1 MNLDMLRENPYIR
14 EKKYDNISS
23 FNFTPKAFFEQHWD
37 DMTIKARGLFIDTS
51 NNKVV
56 ARSYDKFFNIEER
69 PETELRNLK
78 NKMKF
83 PVIAYRK
90 ENGFLGLISY
100 DKDTDDLLFTTK
112 SSLDNDYVEY
122 FKDIFYSKV
131 DRKGIEKIKSYA
143 KEADV
148 TFVFEVI
155 DIINDPHIIK
165 YDESTIVL
173 LDIIHNVIDT
183 FYPLKYEVMA
193 SIAYSIGIKPKA
205 KVITLYNW
213 EDFVAFYRKVLTDYK
228 NKIEG
233 YVFVDD
239 NNYMLKFKT
248 PYYLFWKEMRKIINS
263 NKAIYTEVVKSIA
276 NNKRIYNVRLATIF
290 IKWFYENNMRKENI
304 IALRDKFYDDLNK
317 IKEDLSKIK
326 ATAAECEEIFSEE

>member
-37 DMTIKARGLFIDTS
+37 DMIIKARGLFVDTT
-51 NNKVV
+51 NGKIV

-78 NKMKF
+78 NTMKF
-83 PVIAYRK
+83 PVIAYKK

-131 DRKGIEKIKSYA
+131 DHKGIEKIKTYA

-165 YDESTIVL
+165 YEESTIVL

-205 KVITLYNW
+205 KIITLYNW
-213 EDFVAFYRKVLTDYK
+213 EDFISFYRKVVDDYK
-228 NKIEG
+228 NQIEG
-233 YVFVDD
+233 YVFVDE
-239 NNYMLKFKT
+239 NNFMIKFKA
-248 PYYLFWKEMRKIINS
+248 PYYLFWKEMRKIVNS
-263 NKAIYTEVVKSIA
+263 NKTIYTEVVKSIA
-276 NNKRIYNVRLATIF
+276 NNKRIYNARLATIF
-290 IKWFYENNMRKENI
+290 IRWFYENNMRKENI

-317 IKEDLSKIK
+317 IKEDLGKIK